1 MKFQSSAV
9 VSTSS
14 TTSPVTTPSLVSGAS
29 MNLTAEP
36 FVPKSIPIKN
46 KSIRT
51 STGPPL
57 VRAVS
62 KGFKPRGRCKT
73 EEPILIYMAF
83 NIKHKNARN
92 TNSICMR
99 HTSFT
104 ISKCKNQRKN
114 IICSVKV
121 YSTLCTMTH
130 NLRAKKLPQ
139 F

>member
-1 MKFQSSAV
+1 MKFQTSAV

-14 TTSPVTTPSLVSGAS
+14 TTSPVTTPGLVSGAS
-29 MNLTAEP
+29 MNPTAEP
-36 FVPKSIPIKN
+36 FVPKSIPINN

-51 STGPPL
+51 STGPAL
-57 VRAVS
+57 VISAVRAVS
-62 KGFKPRGRCKT
+62 KGFKLRGRCKT

-104 ISKCKNQRKN
+104 TSKCKNQRKN
-114 IICSVKV
+114 I
-121 YSTLCTMTH
+121 
-130 NLRAKKLPQ
+130 
-139 F
+139 